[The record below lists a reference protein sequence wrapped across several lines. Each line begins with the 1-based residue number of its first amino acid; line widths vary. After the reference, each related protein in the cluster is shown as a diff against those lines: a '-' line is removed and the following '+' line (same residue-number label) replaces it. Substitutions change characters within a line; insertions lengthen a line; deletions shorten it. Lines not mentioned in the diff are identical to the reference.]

1 MKILQNGRNVWLCWC
16 FCLAVVF
23 LGQAGGKASIDIN
36 VKKFP
41 LLSRSKDHIPPPD
54 WLICR
59 FPIRA
64 GIYRTGNPDEICL
77 DNGLVRRTFRLRPN
91 GATIG
96 LENLATH
103 QSLLRAVKPEAYLT
117 IDKKRYPVGGLTGQ
131 PDHAFLLPEWIP
143 QLRPLPHAFRLIDV
157 HPAPIQKPFEWKQVR
172 HAQDLP
178 WPPKGVGLDF
188 VYEGEGKVK
197 GVIVTIHYELY
208 DGIPLIGKWL
218 TVRNETSRSIVIDR
232 ATTEVLATVEAESE
246 VEKPKANDWR
256 LPPIT
261 VISDYSFHGSD
272 PVRANQV
279 LHWESDPEYK
289 TQVNYRRQTPCLLLC
304 YPPIGPGVLLKPGQS
319 WTSWRVWLLIQDG
332 YDRERWGLAIRR
344 VFRTLAPWITENPI
358 MLHLRYADPQ
368 IFRRAV
374 DQCAEVGFEM
384 IIFSFGSGLNMEN
397 TNANYIAKIK
407 ALVDYAHSKGIQV
420 GGYSLLSSRRINDET
435 DVISPRTG
443 RPDDDAIFG
452 HAPCLGSTWAESYF
466 EKLKY
471 FIQATG
477 FDALEHD
484 GPYPGDLCAS
494 TNHPGHR
501 GLEDSQWAQWQK
513 SIQFY
518 RWCREHGIYVNAPDA
533 YFLNGTSKTAMG
545 YRESN
550 WSLPRELQIIHARQ
564 NIYDGTWRKPPTLG
578 WMFVPLTQ
586 YHGGGAAATVEPLR
600 EHLDTY
606 EAHLANNF
614 GAGVQACYRGP
625 RIYDAPETRD
635 LVKKWVTWF
644 KKYRDILESDIIH
657 LRRADGKDLDYF
669 LHVNPY
675 IRRRGLLMVYN
686 PLDRPITRKI
696 RVPLYYTG
704 LKKIALIRHEEGPVK
719 VYRLDRDDSV
729 TLNVSV
735 PAKGRTWYLILAPE
749 GKERKIK
756 E

>member
-1 MKILQNGRNVWLCWC
+1 M
-16 FCLAVVF
+16 
-23 LGQAGGKASIDIN
+23 
-36 VKKFP
+36 
-41 LLSRSKDHIPPPD
+41 
-54 WLICR
+54 
-59 FPIRA
+59 
-64 GIYRTGNPDEICL
+64 
-77 DNGLVRRTFRLRPN
+77 
-91 GATIG
+91 
-96 LENLATH
+96 
-103 QSLLRAVKPEAYLT
+103 
-117 IDKKRYPVGGLTGQ
+117 
-131 PDHAFLLPEWIP
+131 
-143 QLRPLPHAFRLIDV
+143 
-157 HPAPIQKPFEWKQVR
+157 
-172 HAQDLP
+172 
-178 WPPKGVGLDF
+178 
-188 VYEGEGKVK
+188 
-197 GVIVTIHYELY
+197 
-208 DGIPLIGKWL
+208 
-218 TVRNETSRSIVIDR
+218 
-232 ATTEVLATVEAESE
+232 
-246 VEKPKANDWR
+246 
-256 LPPIT
+256 
-261 VISDYSFHGSD
+261 
-272 PVRANQV
+272 
-279 LHWESDPEYK
+279 
-289 TQVNYRRQTPCLLLC
+289 
-304 YPPIGPGVLLKPGQS
+304 
-319 WTSWRVWLLIQDG
+319 
-332 YDRERWGLAIRR
+332 
-344 VFRTLAPWITENPI
+344 
-358 MLHLRYADPQ
+358 
-368 IFRRAV
+368 
-374 DQCAEVGFEM
+374 
-384 IIFSFGSGLNMEN
+384 
-397 TNANYIAKIK
+397 
-407 ALVDYAHSKGIQV
+407 
-420 GGYSLLSSRRINDET
+420 
-435 DVISPRTG
+435 
-443 RPDDDAIFG
+443 
-452 HAPCLGSTWAESYF
+452 
-466 EKLKY
+466 KY

-606 EAHLANNF
+606 EAHLANNL

-686 PLDRPITRKI
+686 PLDRPIIRKI

-719 VYRLDRDDSV
+719 VYRLDRDYSV